1 MMTQSQPLALVPTDP
16 KRLEESALSWP
27 DKAQALQVTDQTS
40 YDTMGEY
47 LAAIVALRDEAEA
60 HHRPMIKAAHAAWQ
74 ATLDGLKRVDEP
86 LKKAETVL
94 RAKNSEW
101 EREQDRIREE
111 NARQLREAEEKRHA
125 EEIEAQ
131 IAEAEASGATVNE
144 VAAIIEQAPPP
155 PPVVAP
161 PTFDRASFLSK
172 PRDNW
177 QATVTNWRSFLQY
190 VVNGKATA
198 DGIAHTECLG
208 MIAASTTG
216 LNAFARLIKH
226 SVKVPGLTVTNNQ
239 SSSIRR

>member
-1 MMTQSQPLALVPTDP
+1 MTQAQPLSLIPNDS
-16 KRLEESALSWP
+16 KRIEESALSWP
-27 DKAQALQVTDQTS
+27 DKAQALAVQDQES

-60 HHRPMIKAAHAAWQ
+60 HHRPMIKSPHAAWQ
-74 ATLDGLKRVDEP
+74 ATLDGLKRIDEP
-86 LKKAETVL
+86 LKKAEGIL
-94 RAKNSEW
+94 RAKNSVW
-101 EREQDRIREE
+101 EREQKRLRED

-131 IAEAEASGATVNE
+131 IAEAEAAGATVNE
-144 VAAIIEQAPPP
+144 VAAIIEQTPPP

-161 PTFDRASFLSK
+161 PTFERASFLSK

-177 QATVTNWRSFLQY
+177 QATVTNWRAFLQY
-190 VVNGKATA
+190 VVNGKAAT
-198 DGIAHTECLG
+198 DGVSHPECLP
-208 MIAASTTG
+208 IIVASAAS
-216 LNAFARLIKH
+216 LNAFAKLIKH